1 MQLLGVSVP
10 WPITWGLVLATLV
23 IINDNNPE
31 LAHFLALGIL
41 ITALLVAY
49 GAKG

>member
-10 WPITWGLVLATLV
+10 WPIAWGIMLAILVV
-23 IINDNNPE
+23 INDNNPE

-41 ITALLVAY
+41 ITAALVVY
-49 GAKG
+49 GQS